1 MFRLFPTP
9 TRYSEPPSN
18 YHGIRGEVPRG
29 FPVGGREVDTEQA
42 VEFAEGDSCLIRERI
57 DKIWQTRLNMILDVP
72 FYQDRSGKLW

>member
-1 MFRLFPTP
+1 M
-9 TRYSEPPSN
+9 
-18 YHGIRGEVPRG
+18 
-29 FPVGGREVDTEQA
+29 DTEQA